1 MNNFKERVQFVKTPM
16 ITDQTDGQINSEPVH
31 VHFQNPITQ
40 TVHHELKRMG
50 MQQIE
55 SVAGAGE
62 IQIQTRILRL
72 QPVISG
78 IVYPAKA
85 KRRAE
90 MISFGSMIVNDI
102 ENHFDPCRVQ
112 VAHHRLE
119 LGDLCPRLSAA
130 GVLRM
135 RREKSDRVVAPV
147 IRQPAIN

>member
-1 MNNFKERVQFVKTPM
+1 MQLVKTPM
-16 ITDQTDGQINSEPVH
+16 ITGQTNGQIKAESVH

-40 TVHHELKRMG
+40 AVHHELKRMG

-62 IQIQTRILRL
+62 IHIQTRILRL
-72 QPVISG
+72 QTVVSE
-78 IVYPAKA
+78 VVDPAEA

-90 MISFGSMIVNDI
+90 MISFGSMVVNHI

-112 VAHHRLE
+112 VAHHQLE
-119 LGDLCPRLSAA
+119 LGDLRTRLPAA

-147 IRQPAIN
+147 IRQPAID